1 MGGRRWVQTEFQEH
15 FHEESGGYTEIR
27 GGTMFSKRSRTMLI
41 VGLVLAVSLVV
52 SGVAFTLTLKPDLAG
67 L

>member
-1 MGGRRWVQTEFQEH
+1 MGGRRRVRTKFQEH

-41 VGLVLAVSLVV
+41 VGLALVV
-52 SGVAFTLTLKPDLAG
+52 SLAVTGVAFTLTLKPIPAG